1 MPFVPEENSAGSACW
16 KRDCTTE
23 EIGAAKFKMTYTYK
37 ELDKKVQ
44 ELITAGQ
51 GQMKR
56 IQELERELKNHYH
69 EHGVPEMT
77 EEKRICP
84 FSMSGT
90 GGNNTTFPYPQRC
103 IEEKCMAW
111 MPDCPEIGRRSCT
124 FSDTR
129 ETGNCSEYSDR
140 VCKGHC
146 RLIK

>member
-69 EHGVPEMT
+69 D
-77 EEKRICP
+77 
-84 FSMSGT
+84 T
-90 GGNNTTFPYPQRC
+90 GFP
-103 IEEKCMAW
+103 K
-111 MPDCPEIGRRSCT
+111 
-124 FSDTR
+124 
-129 ETGNCSEYSDR
+129 
-140 VCKGHC
+140 
-146 RLIK
+146 